1 MLVSEN
7 SANVLNEWPL
17 IRFSHV
23 FCKIFSWRYEL
34 RCYFRFQK
42 RNENY
47 ILAQTKTC
55 LCLSLSV
62 RPEPTFLGICSL
74 VIFAVLHGNK
84 NLKTEKSGRKGFSRK
99 ILVCPKICKRAQDRV
114 FLLFLKLCHYF
125 LREVT

>member
-1 MLVSEN
+1 MNDPLSGFRMLF
-7 SANVLNEWPL
+7 P
-17 IRFSHV
+17 
-23 FCKIFSWRYEL
+23 K
-34 RCYFRFQK
+34 YFLKDMNLGAISDCFNKFQK

-55 LCLSLSV
+55 LCVPLSV

-84 NLKTEKSGRKGFSRK
+84 NLKTEKSGRSGFSRK
-99 ILVCPKICKRAQDRV
+99 ILVCPKICKRAQNRV
-114 FLLFLKLCHYF
+114 FLLFWKLCHYF